1 MLGGWT
7 GSFGTFDF
15 NFSAPGAP
23 VQGIAPGAFVEA
35 EWVPG
40 RWHRGQVIEVSNGA
54 LTIKYDDGYL
64 QRNVA
69 MAQVRLVNAAQPAG
83 SGSAAAARQGVP
95 PPPPAAAYPWP
106 EEGVEGVPEG
116 PAAAPDPGAGLDLP
130 RLKLQQRPNPAEEA
144 QSTQSKPEVFQE
156 EDAGTK
162 KFRKRLSVAV
172 DKGSTEEVEA
182 LLLDAQKVGMQGP
195 EVRWARDTLLAAEAA
210 EFRKNTVRQVE
221 DAIESMDLDYWKL
234 QAAMQAVIGCGL
246 GKDQAPRLKQ
256 AMRTHK
262 IRSEAAREL
271 RKAAQVRD
279 KARLRTA
286 IEGALKVH
294 VEEAVVKK
302 GRDALRALQARE
314 AAREEMRKAIASKEP
329 ARLKAAIA
337 AAEKVGLHEQAPG
350 MLGADPKEQDE
361 VEEARQE
368 LRVHAMARLAKLADS
383 EDVENFAKGLEELAD
398 HGVPKQEWQHFKK
411 RHSQLKIR
419 QQCQTKLALAT
430 KARNK
435 EQIAAAMQE
444 AQECRVEDDCVVM
457 EIARQTMS
465 VLEAE
470 ETMAKTRA
478 EVAEEL
484 SEAVQGEDQ
493 RRMLAAITAADA
505 AGFTC
510 SEVAFARER
519 LRRLRA
525 RVGAGQ
531 ELQEAAHSA
540 DMYRLRAA
548 LTTAKRAEVSEAE
561 IASGREALRCSE
573 LQADVRRSIEAAV
586 LAKDAELLRRC
597 IDEGKKSGM
606 NRQEVA
612 KAQKQFHKLHQSS
625 VGRELSEA
633 LKTGETVRLRARDA
647 TSPISLGFATA
658 FPTSPAKQAFGTHW
672 TNS

>member
-1 MLGGWT
+1 MTILQIPDISIPVSSTSQKSVALWSPCNTSNTLSMLGQNK
-7 GSFGTFDF
+7 SLFPFGTRLRVYVDGVVVWRKSKLTVVAIKRKASYWSNRQIV
-15 NFSAPGAP
+15 NFFSRHSLTP
-23 VQGIAPGAFVEA
+23 VSGTSF
-35 EWVPG
+35 
-40 RWHRGQVIEVSNGA
+40 VSNS
-54 LTIKYDDGYL
+54 
-64 QRNVA
+64 VF
-69 MAQVRLVNAAQPAG
+69 
-83 SGSAAAARQGVP
+83 
-95 PPPPAAAYPWP
+95 
-106 EEGVEGVPEG
+106 
-116 PAAAPDPGAGLDLP
+116 
-130 RLKLQQRPNPAEEA
+130 LK
-144 QSTQSKPEVFQE
+144 
-156 EDAGTK
+156 
-162 KFRKRLSVAV
+162 
-172 DKGSTEEVEA
+172 
-182 LLLDAQKVGMQGP
+182 
-195 EVRWARDTLLAAEAA
+195 
-210 EFRKNTVRQVE
+210 
-221 DAIESMDLDYWKL
+221 
-234 QAAMQAVIGCGL
+234 
-246 GKDQAPRLKQ
+246 
-256 AMRTHK
+256 
-262 IRSEAAREL
+262 
-271 RKAAQVRD
+271 
-279 KARLRTA
+279 
-286 IEGALKVH
+286 
-294 VEEAVVKK
+294 
-302 GRDALRALQARE
+302 
-314 AAREEMRKAIASKEP
+314 
-329 ARLKAAIA
+329 
-337 AAEKVGLHEQAPG
+337 
-350 MLGADPKEQDE
+350 
-361 VEEARQE
+361 
-368 LRVHAMARLAKLADS
+368 
-383 EDVENFAKGLEELAD
+383 
-398 HGVPKQEWQHFKK
+398 
-411 RHSQLKIR
+411 
-419 QQCQTKLALAT
+419 CQTKLALAT

-561 IASGREALRCSE
+561 IASGREALRCLE

-597 IDEGKKSGM
+597 IDEGKKSSM

-612 KAQKQFHKLHQSS
+612 KAQKQLHKLHQSS

>member
-1 MLGGWT
+1 M
-7 GSFGTFDF
+7 
-15 NFSAPGAP
+15 
-23 VQGIAPGAFVEA
+23 
-35 EWVPG
+35 
-40 RWHRGQVIEVSNGA
+40 
-54 LTIKYDDGYL
+54 
-64 QRNVA
+64 
-69 MAQVRLVNAAQPAG
+69 
-83 SGSAAAARQGVP
+83 
-95 PPPPAAAYPWP
+95 
-106 EEGVEGVPEG
+106 
-116 PAAAPDPGAGLDLP
+116 
-130 RLKLQQRPNPAEEA
+130 
-144 QSTQSKPEVFQE
+144 
-156 EDAGTK
+156 
-162 KFRKRLSVAV
+162 

-561 IASGREALRCSE
+561 IASGREALRCLE

-597 IDEGKKSGM
+597 IDEGKKSSM

-612 KAQKQFHKLHQSS
+612 KAQKQLHKLHQSS